1 MTHAELLALLLP
13 PVSYDATQP
22 NISASLA
29 AEGKVLDD
37 AQASGIASLDAMTPE
52 GDVAMLPDW
61 ERVLSL
67 PEPALG
73 PDQSD
78 DVRLAMVLE
87 RLRETGEIDR
97 DYFLFVA
104 LRLGFSASLTEFH
117 PYRIGT
123 PIGQPL
129 YGDDWMFVWRLTA
142 PAQTPD
148 LPNALLESVLQRIK
162 PAHTVLHFVYDGDPA
177 LLLHEDS
184 EGFLMTE
191 ENDYW
196 DFS

>member
-1 MTHAELLALLLP
+1 MKHAELLALLLP

-22 NISASLA
+22 NVSTSLA

-37 AQASGIASLDAMTPE
+37 AQASGVAGLGAMTPE
-52 GDVAMLPDW
+52 GDISMLPDW

-73 PDQSD
+73 PDQSE

-87 RLRETGEIDR
+87 RLRETGELDR

-104 LRLGFSASLTEFH
+104 LRLGFSASLNEFH
-117 PYRIGT
+117 PYRVGT

-129 YGDDWMFVWRLTA
+129 YGDDWMFVWLLTA
-142 PAQTPD
+142 REQTPG

-162 PAHTVLHFVYDGDPA
+162 PAHTVLHFVYEGDPT

-184 EGFLMTE
+184 AGFLMTE
-191 ENDYW
+191 ENDYL
-196 DFS
+196 DLS